1 MKKTILTFIVCVLIA
16 SFLAWAN
23 WPHEPL
29 PAGTKADTIVIEKS
43 KRILTIY
50 SKDHK
55 IRSYPI
61 SLGSNPVGPKEK
73 EGDRKTPEGS
83 YSIIEHKRDSA
94 FFRALRVSYPEKK
107 DIAHAERL
115 GVNPG
120 SDIMIH
126 GIRNGL
132 GFIGRAHRW
141 FDWTAG
147 CVALTNPEIEELFSA
162 VTDDA
167 KLEIRK

>member
-1 MKKTILTFIVCVLIA
+1 MVGFF
-16 SFLAWAN
+16 SWAN
-23 WPHEPL
+23 WPYESL
-29 PAGTKADTIVIEKS
+29 PMSTNADKIVVEKASRT
-43 KRILTIY
+43 LTIY
-50 SKDHK
+50 FENQK

-61 SLGSNPVGPKEK
+61 SLGSNPVGAKEK
-73 EGDRKTPEGS
+73 EGDRKTPEGF
-83 YSIIEHKRDSA
+83 YTITEHKRDSA
-94 FFRALRVSYPEKK
+94 FFRALRVSYPESK
-107 DIAHAERL
+107 DTIHAERL

-147 CVALTNPEIEELFSA
+147 CVALTNPEIDELFRV

-167 KLEIRK
+167 KIEIRK